1 MAPPAG
7 RALRLPA
14 PHPDVTRLT
23 NPRLPLL
30 LPLAL
35 VFAPGVTTP
44 AVGQTPWAVGFRV
57 GAIGSSNLV
66 RDSIV
71 EPFAVRPQVAPLLG
85 LRAIFPVGDRYLLGG
100 QVTVNRS
107 DLRAVTDTS
116 AATVTALTVWA
127 PSLVLRTAIL
137 AWLAAEARFGALL
150 YDPAT
155 PEGTL
160 FSDGSPVAA
169 MLGLGLALE
178 RPLTTSFRAAL
189 FLDYDAHRFT
199 TTALSERGFT
209 GATIVH
215 RVAVGLSLTREFGH
229 AAP

>member
-1 MAPPAG
+1 VARAAG
-7 RALRLPA
+7 PALRLPTTD
-14 PHPDVTRLT
+14 PDVARLT
-23 NPRLPLL
+23 HPSLRLL

-35 VFAPGVTTP
+35 ACAPGITTP
-44 AVGQTPWAVGFRV
+44 AVGQTPWAVGVRV
-57 GAIGSSNLV
+57 GAVGSSDLV

-85 LRAIFPVGDRYLLGG
+85 LRAIFPVGDRYLLGA
-100 QVTVNRS
+100 QLAVSRS
-107 DLRAVTDTS
+107 DLRTVTDT
-116 AATVTALTVWA
+116 AEATVTALTVWA
-127 PSLVLRTAIL
+127 PSLVLRTSFL
-137 AWLAAEARFGALL
+137 PWLAAEARLGALL

-160 FSDGSPVAA
+160 FSDGSPVAP
-169 MLGLGLALE
+169 MLGLGFALE
-178 RPLTTSFRAAL
+178 RPLNERFRAAL

-199 TTALSERGFT
+199 TTTLGERGFT